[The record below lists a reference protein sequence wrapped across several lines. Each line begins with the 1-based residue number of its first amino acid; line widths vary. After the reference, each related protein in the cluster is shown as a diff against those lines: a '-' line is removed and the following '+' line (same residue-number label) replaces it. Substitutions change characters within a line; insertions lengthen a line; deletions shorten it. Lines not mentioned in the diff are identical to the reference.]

1 LNLRQPS
8 AAESSETRLIVLLL
22 STSMLLL
29 LLLLLLV
36 VVVFTDKRIHV
47 GRRMTSRHSAL
58 DTTKSLE

>member
-22 STSMLLL
+22 STSM